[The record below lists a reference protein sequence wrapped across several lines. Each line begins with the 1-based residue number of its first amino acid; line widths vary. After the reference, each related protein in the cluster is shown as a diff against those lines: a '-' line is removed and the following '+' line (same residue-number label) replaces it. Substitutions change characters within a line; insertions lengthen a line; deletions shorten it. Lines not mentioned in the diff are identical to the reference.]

1 METRAERAR
10 KREEENLGNEATAI
24 ARKKVKVTIHMDESN
39 NDRDSDTE
47 KIEDILTKAWEVEE
61 VEKVLDKTVDSTA
74 SSTVNI
80 SDLLESSDIEIEELQ
95 LGECDVLDEG
105 SEIGDEVVDPV
116 LVDLCSSASDF
127 SSDAEEMSD
136 KEGGDTLGPPD
147 FRTLTL
153 YDSQDDDDQQ
163 AKAKNKLRK
172 KPTQMAKIQNKCYF
186 FPRPVLE
193 KPSGMSASGRNLRRE
208 GFNIFN
214 RLTCK
219 DCGKT
224 FHKAHGLSTHPCPGV
239 RR

>member
-10 KREEENLGNEATAI
+10 KREEENLGTEAT
-24 ARKKVKVTIHMDESN
+24 ARKKVKVTIHMDEKN
-39 NDRDSDTE
+39 NDRDSDT
-47 KIEDILTKAWEVEE
+47 AGEVEE

-74 SSTVNI
+74 SSSVNI
-80 SDLLESSDIEIEELQ
+80 SDLLEDSDIEIEELQ

-105 SEIGDEVVDPV
+105 SEIGNEVVDPV

-163 AKAKNKLRK
+163 AKVKNKLRK
-172 KPTQMAKIQNKCYF
+172 KPAQMAKIQTKLNF
-186 FPRPVLE
+186 I
-193 KPSGMSASGRNLRRE
+193 PSRDGKSGRRCRRVCA
-208 GFNIFN
+208 IF
-214 RLTCK
+214 
-219 DCGKT
+219 
-224 FHKAHGLSTHPCPGV
+224 LSWC
-239 RR
+239 

>member
-1 METRAERAR
+1 MG
-10 KREEENLGNEATAI
+10 KEATAI

-39 NDRDSDTE
+39 NDRDSDTA
-47 KIEDILTKAWEVEE
+47 IGDILPKAGEVEE

-105 SEIGDEVVDPV
+105 SEIGNEVVDPV

-136 KEGGDTLGPPD
+136 KEGGDTLGED

-163 AKAKNKLRK
+163 AKVKNKLRK
-172 KPTQMAKIQNKCYF
+172 KPTQMAKIQTKLNF
-186 FPRPVLE
+186 I
-193 KPSGMSASGRNLRRE
+193 PSRDGKSGRRCRHVCA
-208 GFNIFN
+208 IF
-214 RLTCK
+214 
-219 DCGKT
+219 
-224 FHKAHGLSTHPCPGV
+224 LSWC
-239 RR
+239 

>member
-39 NDRDSDTE
+39 NDRDSDTA
-47 KIEDILTKAWEVEE
+47 IGDILPKAREVEE
-61 VEKVLDKTVDSTA
+61 VEKVLDKTADSTA
-74 SSTVNI
+74 SSSVNI

-105 SEIGDEVVDPV
+105 SEIGNEVVDPV

-136 KEGGDTLGPPD
+136 KEGGDTLGED

-163 AKAKNKLRK
+163 AKVKNKLRK
-172 KPTQMAKIQNKCYF
+172 KPTQMAKIQTKLNF
-186 FPRPVLE
+186 I
-193 KPSGMSASGRNLRRE
+193 PSRDGKSGRRCRRVCA
-208 GFNIFN
+208 IF
-214 RLTCK
+214 
-219 DCGKT
+219 
-224 FHKAHGLSTHPCPGV
+224 LSWC
-239 RR
+239 